1 MAESATPRQLVQA
14 LLQGTAP
21 PQPLYLP
28 IVFSHGAR
36 VENVALRA
44 FLTNPTKI
52 SNSLRQIRA
61 RLHADGVMCYFD
73 PLLEAEALGGTVQWE
88 AEDRPPTLP
97 VAECRAGRR
106 MPGGLRS
113 PEDAAKH
120 GRVGVAVEVIRRL
133 KSVLRDDCL
142 LMAAVSGPFTLAAML
157 TQIDGGDTLRT
168 QDISVS
174 ALDLATAAISP
185 IAKALLEAGAGV
197 IFIREEVL
205 PALSAERCIGLGLRG
220 SRRRSILSASIR
232 RFPFCC
238 CLGAGSSAANRE
250 VIVQATLGLHRLS
263 GARRDGT
270 RIWPAGFGVA
280 LPLEAF
286 EPGDSGSAKLDEGI
300 RRITFGSPASRRDHG
315 GRHPCD
321 GGHGAPE
328 KSVGQLAFALSEPN
342 R

>member
-88 AEDRPPTLP
+88 TEDRPPTLRWP
-97 VAECRAGRR
+97 NAAPGGEL
-106 MPGGLRS
+106 PGGLRS

-205 PALSAERCIGLGLRG
+205 PALSAGDASDWVARLATTINIIRFYQALPVLLLPRPG
-220 SRRRSILSASIR
+220 SA
-232 RFPFCC
+232 
-238 CLGAGSSAANRE
+238 AANRE
-250 VIVQATLGLHRLS
+250 VVVQEHWDCIVCPALD
-263 GARRDGT
+263 AMAPD
-270 RIWPAGFGVA
+270 WPAGFGVA

-300 RRITFGSPASRRDHG
+300 RRITSGPLPAVVTTAGDIPATADMERLKKVWDNLRSR
-315 GRHPCD
+315 
-321 GGHGAPE
+321 
-328 KSVGQLAFALSEPN
+328 
-342 R
+342 